1 MRIALFGGRGIP
13 HTYSGT
19 ETFFGELAPRL
30 VERGHEVIVYCR
42 KSLFQERPSTY
53 RGVRLV
59 YLPSIET
66 KNLSTPSHTLCCVFD
81 VLFRNVDVMLVTNV
95 ANSLHCIVPRLFG
108 KNVAIN
114 VDGVEWQRSKW
125 SPLGRQYFHLNA
137 RLAGMICP
145 DGVITD
151 AVAMQQIYLEQ
162 FGTRSVSIAYG
173 ANLESSTDPSVLQQY
188 GLEPFQYYL
197 IASRLVPENN
207 ADLIVKGFEQVDS
220 SKLLV
225 IAGGTNYR
233 SEFVDSLKRTS
244 DSRVRF
250 LGHVDNSDHI
260 KELHCNCFA
269 YIHGHSVGGTNPAL
283 LKALGYGNC
292 IVALNNPFN
301 REVIADCGIL
311 FDNTPSD
318 LARHLSHLEQC
329 PDEAAY
335 YRRKAPER
343 ILSQY
348 TWDRVTDQY
357 EDYFERLIRGEKPAL
372 DCKLGMYE
380 PLSNGRRAVGC
391 SVNREASAQ
400 REYPCGRS

>member
-1 MRIALFGGRGIP
+1 MRIALFGARGIP

-30 VERGHEVIVYCR
+30 VERGHDVIVYCR
-42 KSLFQERPSTY
+42 RSLFRDRPSSY

-66 KNLSTPSHTLCCVFD
+66 KNLSTPSHTLFCVFD

-108 KNVAIN
+108 KKVAIN
-114 VDGVEWQRSKW
+114 VDGVEWKRSKW
-125 SPLGRQYFHLNA
+125 SQFGRKYFYLNA
-137 RLAGMICP
+137 RLAGTICP

-151 AVAMQQIYLEQ
+151 AVAMQQVYLEE

-173 ANLESSTDPSVLQQY
+173 ANVEASTDPSVLRQY

-207 ADLIVKGFEQVDS
+207 ADLIIKAFEPVETDR
-220 SKLLV
+220 LLV
-225 IAGGTNYR
+225 IAGGANYR
-233 SEFVDSLKRTS
+233 SEFVDSLKRTK
-244 DSRVRF
+244 DRRVRF
-250 LGHVDNSDHI
+250 LGHVDDSEHI
-260 KELHCNCFA
+260 RELHCNCFA

-292 IVALNNPFN
+292 VLALNNPFN

-311 FDNTPSD
+311 FENAPSD
-318 LARHLSHLEQC
+318 LTKHLRRLEQC
-329 PDEAAY
+329 HDEAAH
-335 YRRKAPER
+335 YRRKAPQR
-343 ILSQY
+343 ILAHY
-348 TWDRVTDQY
+348 TWDRITDQY
-357 EDYFERLIRGEKPAL
+357 EDYFERFVRGERPAL

-380 PLSNGRRAVGC
+380 PVTRPKDAVGIL
-391 SVNREASAQ
+391 SEA
-400 REYPCGRS
+400 